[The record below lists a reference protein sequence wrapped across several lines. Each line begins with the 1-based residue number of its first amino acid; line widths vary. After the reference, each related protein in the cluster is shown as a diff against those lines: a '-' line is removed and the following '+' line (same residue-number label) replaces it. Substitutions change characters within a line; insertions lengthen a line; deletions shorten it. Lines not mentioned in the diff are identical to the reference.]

1 MGVQYD
7 GAMKAPIPVN
17 VLYKCEDGSSQQRSG
32 HTVIKLNGN
41 FKITYDI
48 VDRELYDKNAKVLD
62 VFQIYYPSHLIVGPG
77 VEEYIY
83 DLQKET
89 DGWIDAVLAG
99 FDSDKMTKILNDK
112 KRIDADLVNYYG
124 LKATSFS
131 ANFHLEDE
139 TKKELSKIEAD
150 ADKCVYTAINEGAEN
165 ADSEVM
171 LASVANPDTSSN
183 IEGLIMVGAI
193 IVSLI
198 VVFTVIAPRIRIIKR
213 RATKK

>member
-32 HTVIKLNGN
+32 RIVIKLNGN

-62 VFQIYYPSHLIVGPG
+62 VFQVYYPSHLIVGPG
-77 VEEYIY
+77 VEEYIF

-89 DGWIDAVLAG
+89 DNWIDAVLAG
-99 FDSDKMTKILNDK
+99 FDSDKMTEILNDK
-112 KRIDADLVNYYG
+112 KRIDADLVSYYG
-124 LKATSFS
+124 MKATSFS

-150 ADKCVYTAINEGAEN
+150 ADRCVFTAINEGAEN
-165 ADSEVM
+165 TDGEVM
-171 LASVANPDTSSN
+171 LASVDNPDTSSN
-183 IEGLIMVGAI
+183 IEGLIMVGTI

>member
-17 VLYKCEDGSSQQRSG
+17 VLYKCEDGSSQQCSG
-32 HTVIKLNGN
+32 RTVIKLNGN

-62 VFQIYYPSHLIVGPG
+62 VFQVYYPSHLIVGPG
-77 VEEYIY
+77 VEEYIF

-89 DGWIDAVLAG
+89 DNWIDAVLAG
-99 FDSDKMTKILNDK
+99 FDSDKMTEILNDK
-112 KRIDADLVNYYG
+112 KRIDADLVSYYG
-124 LKATSFS
+124 MKATSFS

-150 ADKCVYTAINEGAEN
+150 VDRCVFTAINEGAEN
-165 ADSEVM
+165 TDGEVM
-171 LASVANPDTSSN
+171 LASVDNPDTSSN